1 MIIPI
6 INIKKTVK
14 IILINAEILK
24 NPVDLILKKIVILNR
39 YFNGRKI

>member
-24 NPVDLILKKIVILNR
+24 NPVDLILKKNR
-39 YFNGRKI
+39 YFNTRNGRKI